1 MDPMLLQ
8 EKLLLNFLQV
18 LIEVL
23 FNYIFFNNFMAIV
36 SGEVIVI
43 WTEFKINPKKVMH
56 WVGMNLDL
64 SGWIV
69 NPRDLRISIVFRTL
83 EKQSS

>member
-1 MDPMLLQ
+1 
-8 EKLLLNFLQV
+8 
-18 LIEVL
+18 
-23 FNYIFFNNFMAIV
+23 
-36 SGEVIVI
+36 
-43 WTEFKINPKKVMH
+43 MH

-83 EKQSS
+83 KKQSSLIITEQV